1 MMVNGAWKMLCNK
14 GCGWNESHTT
24 KYHDEHQQLVPLSRC
39 HHTIHIGF
47 FRESLTLL
55 PPLLP
60 EY

>member
-24 KYHDEHQQLVPLSRC
+24 NTMMSISNRLPCSRC

-47 FRESLTLL
+47 FRENLTPL
-55 PPLLP
+55 PPLLL